1 MRLIAAL
8 AVLSCATPEG
18 TKDAGCGLTVTEVL
32 TLDSEGLTTPV
43 DQTHP
48 VPSIRFTFSRDI
60 VRSTITEASVV
71 LRDANGLQLPVH
83 GNSANFPN
91 SATITPRER
100 LAVSTPHTLSLGS
113 GITDAE
119 GCGLT
124 PFVFRFTVRDEPL
137 PPATLTSGSLGIP
150 GGISAPTSLSFGPDA
165 RLYVAQ
171 HSGLIKALTLD
182 AQREVT
188 DSLRIEALVGR
199 SVLGIL
205 VGGTADAPVLWA
217 SHSEPNGTGGPNPA
231 LDPAGGV
238 ISRLSGP
245 DFAIREDVIIGL
257 PRSAELHQNNGIAFE
272 PGSSRLYITVGGN
285 TNYGAPSSKLGERPE
300 TLLSGAILVVDV
312 DLLGDEPLD
321 VRPTAG
327 GGTYPLGADDFLMG
341 PEGLSAETP
350 LRVFATGLR
359 NPYDL
364 VWTRVG
370 EPRLYATDNGGN
382 KNWGTTPGPEEGC
395 TGQVPTDP
403 GSRRDELNLIEAGGF
418 YGHPNPARGECV
430 LDGPGY
436 VAPVLETGL
445 NLATNGVAEY
455 DAPGFPGT
463 GIERG
468 DLLYVNY
475 SSGDSVVRW
484 RPSTGETLAL
494 VQPLQNPIDV
504 AVAPDGTIY
513 VAEFGITPGTAA
525 LGESRVSYFVAR

>member
-1 MRLIAAL
+1 
-8 AVLSCATPEG
+8 
-18 TKDAGCGLTVTEVL
+18 
-32 TLDSEGLTTPV
+32 
-43 DQTHP
+43 
-48 VPSIRFTFSRDI
+48 
-60 VRSTITEASVV
+60 
-71 LRDANGLQLPVH
+71 
-83 GNSANFPN
+83 
-91 SATITPRER
+91 
-100 LAVSTPHTLSLGS
+100 
-113 GITDAE
+113 
-119 GCGLT
+119 
-124 PFVFRFTVRDEPL
+124 
-137 PPATLTSGSLGIP
+137 
-150 GGISAPTSLSFGPDA
+150 
-165 RLYVAQ
+165 
-171 HSGLIKALTLD
+171 
-182 AQREVT
+182 
-188 DSLRIEALVGR
+188 
-199 SVLGIL
+199 
-205 VGGTADAPVLWA
+205 
-217 SHSEPNGTGGPNPA
+217 
-231 LDPAGGV
+231 
-238 ISRLSGP
+238 
-245 DFAIREDVIIGL
+245 
-257 PRSAELHQNNGIAFE
+257 
-272 PGSSRLYITVGGN
+272 
-285 TNYGAPSSKLGERPE
+285 
-300 TLLSGAILVVDV
+300 
-312 DLLGDEPLD
+312 
-321 VRPTAG
+321 
-327 GGTYPLGADDFLMG
+327 MG